1 MAGELSQ
8 RLYWA
13 CVCVF
18 KNRIRGKLLFHFSL
32 FLWKWNIL
40 RKNRKS
46 QTMRTLA
53 SRISLNERV
62 SMERAMSRIKMALI
76 RYEKKIDILI
86 RLNWSSIAILL
97 PLEVVSSKTGV
108 YTCLVQCDKVMIAES
123 SQGNLSFS
131 NIYGE
136 NSCSLLVI
144 SSSSSFSREDSSS
157 RIELSVALTK
167 SSRAKLVNREAPPVF
182 IFYFLFFYLFFAN
195 GRRYRRQTRS

>member
-1 MAGELSQ
+1 M
-8 RLYWA
+8 
-13 CVCVF
+13 F

-97 PLEVVSSKTGV
+97 SLEVVSSKIGV

-136 NSCSLLVI
+136 NSCNLLVI
-144 SSSSSFSREDSSS
+144 SSSSSSSRE
-157 RIELSVALTK
+157 RI
-167 SSRAKLVNREAPPVF
+167 PPH
-182 IFYFLFFYLFFAN
+182 
-195 GRRYRRQTRS
+195 G

>member
-1 MAGELSQ
+1 M
-8 RLYWA
+8 
-13 CVCVF
+13 F

-144 SSSSSFSREDSSS
+144 SSSSSSSRE
-157 RIELSVALTK
+157 RI
-167 SSRAKLVNREAPPVF
+167 PPH
-182 IFYFLFFYLFFAN
+182 
-195 GRRYRRQTRS
+195 G

>member
-1 MAGELSQ
+1 
-8 RLYWA
+8 
-13 CVCVF
+13 
-18 KNRIRGKLLFHFSL
+18 
-32 FLWKWNIL
+32 
-40 RKNRKS
+40 
-46 QTMRTLA
+46 MRTLA

-144 SSSSSFSREDSSS
+144 SSSSSSSREDSSS

-182 IFYFLFFYLFFAN
+182 IFYFLFFCERPKISSSDTFVNRLNRARPCFFFPA
-195 GRRYRRQTRS
+195 RPRFCSSPRLHTCTYT

>member
-1 MAGELSQ
+1 
-8 RLYWA
+8 
-13 CVCVF
+13 
-18 KNRIRGKLLFHFSL
+18 
-32 FLWKWNIL
+32 
-40 RKNRKS
+40 
-46 QTMRTLA
+46 MRTLA

-97 PLEVVSSKTGV
+97 PLEVVSSKIGV

-144 SSSSSFSREDSSS
+144 SSSSSSRE
-157 RIELSVALTK
+157 RI
-167 SSRAKLVNREAPPVF
+167 PPH
-182 IFYFLFFYLFFAN
+182 
-195 GRRYRRQTRS
+195 G